1 MPSSSNIYAEKIY
14 SEHPSALWALDDQS
28 DYVSLL
34 SSNTKNLLNWS
45 TSLGSSTVKT
55 TSTTTQPFLNDD
67 LFLVTGNPSTTD
79 TRYTTMVSPDI
90 ANFKDLNQDL
100 DSFSIGSYFY
110 SNSVHLASISIG
122 YEYYDVVGGITVQNL
137 KEIPINLYDNW
148 MFLSETFSL
157 PKQNTTM
164 RIVIKIGYYQSTE
177 DSSHY
182 TFLINGVTLGQWSE
196 EFNSFS
202 SGTQIIDMP
211 SEIPL
216 ESSKV
221 IASFAYGMNDSA
233 GYYFVKNNAI
243 VARNAGVPLIYGASN
258 NTVLYPNTN
267 EDGSPK
273 PSLIVP
279 GFGFLN
285 EVGRYKTLTV
295 EMWLRIT
302 AQSSIPKRIFG
313 PISSSDGL
321 YLDGS
326 FLTLVIDGNFKSKY
340 IGEWCRPM
348 LVQVSLMD
356 GKATV
361 MMNGELIINLNIN
374 RSSISLPQEYSN
386 LKNQDWLGFYAY
398 EDISPIE
405 LDCIAIYPYSV
416 PEIIAKKRWVYGQAV
431 KSLEVIDSSYNGV
444 TSQIDYTFSEYANN
458 YSYPNHGFWKQG
470 KFDGLTTDNVSL
482 MSPEYALPDFISSNN
497 NSLMDMFAINK
508 EVQNEQDPFFT
519 LADDNGYLLFNSL
532 SFLTDKAKS
541 FYGIF
546 KVEASIG
553 TPSEQTLMFFQNK
566 INLDYFKISILN
578 NKVYYKLK
586 TNGKDEI
593 TIANKD
599 YVYDQNFSAGI
610 NIDQLSNHFGNE
622 MISFWANPNLIN
634 LYMLNDPAKES
645 KFLNK
650 FYKFGASTKRNFIK
664 IGSNFDDYGILDSES
679 DLIDYVATYTLV
691 PEIEYGS
698 YYFDI
703 DISGHWEDYVP
714 LTYFAKNIKD
724 SFGEQKYD
732 LDFIQFNIDAPS
744 PPNFV
749 SSTEKEFWKYGELES
764 RFSSPVQKDY
774 DILDNKLYTG
784 YDDYYALQHDKS
796 SFQYEYDTS
805 KSNVRSYITFQ
816 YISDGLNKLPEYFT
830 KISPALKS
838 GIINL
843 ENDSDWMTTKYEV
856 VNDTIIYPPQSVD
869 FEKLA
874 IVIYIEVKTSGTL
887 NKKIQLK
894 SLELASQSNNETSA
908 TEIGTKFGNKLYPYK
923 KSGAY
928 FDYKSKNPIS
938 IYKKSNPYLHLTRYS
953 GIQVKG
959 PFDSTV
965 NRGIGIVV
973 NKNKV
978 SDYQIG
984 SIQLAMRYDED
995 FFPVTP
1001 YAIFEIENADT
1012 VIKFYMVA
1020 NSSRGNR
1027 AKIYAIDSSTG
1038 KLKNGISYYLNGI
1051 LVAEPT
1057 ITIKNWAFI
1066 GVSFADPISFES
1078 ASGYIN
1084 LNGPLLFNNISYYRV
1099 SNLQK
1104 QQSSSSRI
1112 WDEVLQAYSPGSPT
1126 PIPYMWDYWYPA
1138 YAWYGVMVKSTSF
1151 AYGTTPADI
1160 YKTYMGTNKI
1170 IVGDSGEMFL
1180 RVYDDPISVY
1190 SSVDSNDYIL
1200 KPV

>member
-14 SEHPSALWALDDQS
+14 SEHPSVLWALDDQA
-28 DYVSLL
+28 DYISLL
-34 SSNTKNLLNWS
+34 SPTNKNLLNWS
-45 TSLGSSTVKT
+45 TSASSSTVKT
-55 TSTTTQPFLNDD
+55 TSTTTQPFLTDD
-67 LFLVTGNPSTTD
+67 LFLVTGNPSTTEI
-79 TRYTTMVSPDI
+79 RYTTIVSPDI
-90 ANFKDLNQDL
+90 INFTDLNQDL
-100 DSFSIGSYFY
+100 DSFCVGSYFY
-110 SNSVHLASISIG
+110 SNSIHIASISIG

-137 KEIPINLYDNW
+137 KEIPITLYNNW

-164 RIVIKIGYYQSTE
+164 RIVLKIGYYPSAE

-182 TFLINGVTLGQWSE
+182 TFLINGITLGQWSE

-202 SGTQIIDMP
+202 SGTETVDLP

-216 ESSKV
+216 ESSKA
-221 IASFAYGMNDSA
+221 ILSAAYGLNTNTA
-233 GYYFVKNNAI
+233 YYLVKNNSL

-258 NTVLYPNTN
+258 TTVLFPNSN

-302 AQSSIPKRIFG
+302 AQSSTPKRIFG

-348 LVQVSLMD
+348 LIQVSLMD

-361 MMNGELIINLNIN
+361 VMNGELIIDLNID
-374 RSSISLPQEYSN
+374 RASISLPQEYLNS
-386 LKNQDWLGFYAY
+386 KHQDWLGFYAY
-398 EDISPIE
+398 SDITPIE
-405 LDCIAIYPYSV
+405 LDCIAIYPYNV

-444 TSQIDYTFSEYANN
+444 TSQIDYTFSQYANN
-458 YSYPNHGFWKQG
+458 YSYPNHGNWKQG
-470 KFDGLTTDNVSL
+470 KFDGLTADNTSL
-482 MSPEYALPDFISSNN
+482 MSPEYSLPNFVSDD
-497 NSLMDMFAINK
+497 SLSLSEIFVVNK
-508 EVQNEQDPFFT
+508 DIQNESDIFFT
-519 LADDNGYLLFNSL
+519 LGDNNGYLFFDSI
-532 SFLTDKAKS
+532 SFLTDKTKS

-546 KVEASIG
+546 KIG
-553 TPSEQTLMFFQNK
+553 SEIGANSEQTLMFFQNK
-566 INLDYFKISILN
+566 TTLDHFKVSVLN
-578 NKVYYKLK
+578 NQIYYKLK
-586 TNGKDEI
+586 TKGKDEI
-593 TIANKD
+593 TISTKD
-599 YVYDQNFSAGI
+599 YIDDQQFVAGI
-610 NIDQLSNHFGNE
+610 NIEQLSKYFGNE

-634 LYMLNDPAKES
+634 LYLLNDPAKQS
-645 KFLNK
+645 QYLSNM
-650 FYKFGASTKRNFIK
+650 YKFGASTKRNFLDIS
-664 IGSNFDDYGILDSES
+664 SNFNERGIIDPAS
-679 DLIDYVATYTLV
+679 DLIDFVATYTLV
-691 PEIEYGS
+691 PEVEYGS

-703 DISGHWEDYVP
+703 DISGHWEDYIP
-714 LTYFAKNIKD
+714 LTYFAKNITD

-749 SSTEKEFWKYGELES
+749 SSTQKESWKYGELQDK
-764 RFSSPVQKDY
+764 FSYPSQRSY

-784 YDDYYALQHDKS
+784 YDDYDALKHDRS

-816 YISDGLNKLPEYFT
+816 YVSDGLNRLPEYFT
-830 KISPALKS
+830 TNAPALKS

-843 ENDSDWMTTKYEV
+843 ENDPNWMTTKYEV
-856 VNDTIIYPPQSVD
+856 VNNTVIYPPKDVD

-874 IVIYIEVKTSGTL
+874 IVVYVEVKTSGTI
-887 NKKIQLK
+887 NKRINLK
-894 SLELASQSNNETSA
+894 SLELASQSNNETYA
-908 TEIGTKFGNKLYPYK
+908 TEIGTRFGNKIYPYK

-938 IYKKSNPYLHLTRYS
+938 IYKKSSPYLHLTRYS

-959 PFDSTV
+959 PFDPTI
-965 NRGIGIVV
+965 NRGVGVVV

-978 SDYQIG
+978 PEYQVGAFQI
-984 SIQLAMRYDED
+984 AMRYDED
-995 FFPVTP
+995 FFPATP
-1001 YAIFEIENADT
+1001 YSIFEIQNADT
-1012 VIKFYMVA
+1012 TIKFYMVA
-1020 NSSRGNR
+1020 NSSRGDR
-1027 AKIYAIDSSTG
+1027 AKIYAIDSATG

-1057 ITIKNWAFI
+1057 ITIKQWGFLGI
-1066 GVSFADPISFES
+1066 SFADPISFES
-1078 ASGYIN
+1078 ISGYIN
-1084 LNGPLLFNNISYYRV
+1084 LNGPLLFNNISYYKI

-1112 WDEVLQAYSPGSPT
+1112 WDEVLQAYLPGSPT
-1126 PIPYMWDYWYPA
+1126 PIPFMWDYWYPA
-1138 YAWYGVMVKSTSF
+1138 YTWYGVMVKSTSY
-1151 AYGTTPADI
+1151 AYGITPSDI

-1170 IVGDSGEMFL
+1170 IVGNSGEMSL
-1180 RVYDDPISVY
+1180 KMYDDPISVY
-1190 SSVDSNDYIL
+1190 SAVDTDSYIL

>member
-1 MPSSSNIYAEKIY
+1 MPSSSNVYAEKIY
-14 SEHPSALWALDDQS
+14 SEHPSVLWALDDQA
-28 DYVSLL
+28 DYISLL
-34 SSNTKNLLNWS
+34 SSSTKNILTWS
-45 TSLGSSTVKT
+45 TSLDSSVVKT
-55 TSTTTQPFLNDD
+55 TSTTTQPFLQDD

-79 TRYTTMVSPDI
+79 IRYTTIISPDI
-90 ANFKDLNQDL
+90 INFTDLNQDL
-100 DSFSIGSYFY
+100 DSFCVGSYFY
-110 SNSVHLASISIG
+110 SNSIHIASISIG

-137 KEIPINLYDNW
+137 KEIPITLYNNW

-164 RIVIKIGYYQSTE
+164 RIVLKIGYYPSAE
-177 DSSHY
+177 DSSRY

-202 SGTQIIDMP
+202 SGTTTVDLP

-216 ESSKV
+216 ESCKAILS
-221 IASFAYGMNDSA
+221 SAYGLNNNS
-233 GYYFVKNNAI
+233 GYYLVKNNSL

-258 NTVLYPNTN
+258 TTVLFPNTN

-273 PSLIVP
+273 PSLIIP
-279 GFGFLN
+279 GLGFLN

-302 AQSSIPKRIFG
+302 AQSSTPKRIFG
-313 PISSSDGL
+313 PISSEDGL

-348 LVQVSLMD
+348 LVQVSVMD
-356 GKATV
+356 GKAIV
-361 MMNGELIINLNIN
+361 IMNGELIIDLSID
-374 RSSISLPQEYSN
+374 RSSIALPNEYLN

-398 EDISPIE
+398 EDITPIE

-444 TSQIDYTFSEYANN
+444 TSQIDYTFSQYANN
-458 YSYPNHGFWKQG
+458 YSYPNHGSWKQG

-482 MSPEYALPDFISSNN
+482 MSPEYAVPDFISSSG
-497 NSLMDMFAINK
+497 NSIHDIFSINK
-508 EVQNEQDPFFT
+508 EMQDDETPFFS
-519 LADDNGYLLFNSL
+519 LGNDNGYLFFDSI
-532 SFLTDKAKS
+532 SFLTDRAKS
-541 FYGIF
+541 FYGVF
-546 KVEASIG
+546 KIKEDPGAF
-553 TPSEQTLMFFQNK
+553 SEQTLMFFQNK
-566 INLDYFKISILN
+566 ITLDYFKISALN
-578 NKVYYKLK
+578 NKIYYKLK
-586 TNGKDEI
+586 TKGKSEI
-593 TIANKD
+593 TVSTQD
-599 YVYDQNFSAGI
+599 YLDDQNFSAGI
-610 NIDQLSNHFGNE
+610 DVDQLSIHFGNE

-634 LYMLNDPAKES
+634 LYILNDPTKQS
-645 KFLNK
+645 QYLNK
-650 FYKFGASTKRNFIK
+650 LYRFGALTKRNFTEIS
-664 IGSNFDDYGILDSES
+664 SNFNELGILDPEAY
-679 DLIDYVATYTLV
+679 LIDFVATYTLV
-691 PEIEYGS
+691 PELEYGT
-698 YYFDI
+698 YYFDV
-703 DISGHWEDYVP
+703 DISGHWEDYIP
-714 LTYFAKNIKD
+714 LTYFAKNVTD
-724 SFGEQKYD
+724 SFGEQRYD

-749 SSTEKEFWKYGELES
+749 SSTQKESWKYGELEYK
-764 RFSSPVQKDY
+764 FSSPVQKNY

-784 YDDYYALQHDKS
+784 YDNYDALQHDRS

-816 YISDGLNKLPEYFT
+816 YVSDGLNKLPEYFT
-830 KISPALKS
+830 KTAPALKS

-843 ENDSDWMTTKYEV
+843 ENDVDWMTTRYEV

-874 IVIYIEVKTSGTL
+874 IVVSVEVRTSGTL
-887 NKKIQLK
+887 NKKINLK
-894 SLELASQSNNETSA
+894 SLEFASQSNNETSA
-908 TEIGTKFGNKLYPYK
+908 TAIGTKFGNKLYPYK

-938 IYKKSNPYLHLTRYS
+938 IYKKSSPYLYLTRYS

-959 PFDSTV
+959 PFDSTI
-965 NRGIGIVV
+965 NRGVGLVI
-973 NKNKV
+973 NTNKV
-978 SDYQIG
+978 SEYQVGALQI
-984 SIQLAMRYDED
+984 AMRYDED
-995 FFPVTP
+995 FFPATP
-1001 YAIFEIENADT
+1001 YSIFEMQNADT
-1012 VIKFYMVA
+1012 TIKFYMVA
-1020 NSSRGNR
+1020 NSSRGDR
-1027 AKIYAIDSSTG
+1027 AKIYAIDSATG

-1057 ITIKNWAFI
+1057 ITIKQWAFL

-1078 ASGYIN
+1078 VSGYIN
-1084 LNGPLLFNNISYYRV
+1084 LNGPLLFNNISYYKI

-1104 QQSSSSRI
+1104 QQSASSRV
-1112 WDEVLQAYSPGSPT
+1112 WDEVLQAYVPGSPD
-1126 PIPYMWDYWYPA
+1126 PISFMWDYWYPA
-1138 YAWYGVMVKSTSF
+1138 YTWYGVMVKSTSYS
-1151 AYGTTPADI
+1151 YGITPSDI

-1170 IVGDSGEMFL
+1170 IVGNSGEMSL
-1180 RVYDDPISVY
+1180 RIYDDPISVY
-1190 SSVDSNDYIL
+1190 SSVDSDSYVL

>member
-14 SEHPSALWALDDQS
+14 SEHPSALWALDDQA
-28 DYVSLL
+28 DYISLL
-34 SSNTKNLLNWS
+34 SSTTKNLLNWS

-55 TSTTTQPFLNDD
+55 ASTTTQPFLSDD
-67 LFLVTGNPSTTD
+67 LFLVTGNPSTTE
-79 TRYTTMVSPDI
+79 TRYTTVVSPDI
-90 ANFKDLNQDL
+90 VNFTDLNQDL
-100 DSFSIGSYFY
+100 DSFCIGSYFY
-110 SNSVHLASISIG
+110 SNSIHISSISIG

-137 KEIPINLYDNW
+137 KEIPITLYNNW

-164 RIVIKIGYYQSTE
+164 RIIVKIGYYPSAE

-202 SGTQIIDMP
+202 SGTQTIDMP
-211 SEIPL
+211 LEIPL

-221 IASFAYGMNDSA
+221 IMSSAYGLNDNV
-233 GYYFVKNNAI
+233 GYYLVKNNSL

-258 NTVLYPNTN
+258 TTVLFPNTN
-267 EDGSPK
+267 DDGSPK

-279 GFGFLN
+279 GLGFLN
-285 EVGRYKTLTV
+285 EVGRYKELTV

-302 AQSSIPKRIFG
+302 AQSSTPKRIFG
-313 PISSSDGL
+313 PISSTDGL

-348 LVQVSLMD
+348 LIQVSLMN
-356 GKATV
+356 GKAIV
-361 MMNGELIINLNIN
+361 IMNGEIVIDLSID
-374 RSSISLPQEYSN
+374 RSSIALPTEYSN

-398 EDISPIE
+398 PDITPIE

-416 PEIIAKKRWVYGQAV
+416 PEIVAKKRWVYGQAV
-431 KSLEVIDSSYNGV
+431 RSLEVIDSSYNGV
-444 TSQIDYTFSEYANN
+444 TSQIDYTFSQYANN
-458 YSYPNHGFWKQG
+458 YSYPNHGSWKQG
-470 KFDGLTTDNVSL
+470 KFDGLITDNVSL
-482 MSPEYALPDFISSNN
+482 MSPEYSIPDFVSDDK
-497 NSLMDMFAINK
+497 SLSDIFLINK
-508 EVQNEQDPFFT
+508 EIQNESNPFFT
-519 LADDNGYLLFNSL
+519 LGNENAYLFFNSI
-532 SFLTDKAKS
+532 SFLTDKTKS

-546 KVEASIG
+546 KVETEIS
-553 TPSEQTLMFFQNK
+553 TSSEQTLMFFQNK

-578 NKVYYKLK
+578 NKIYYKLK
-586 TNGKDEI
+586 TKGKDEI
-593 TIANKD
+593 TIATED
-599 YVYDQNFSAGI
+599 YINDQNFSAGI
-610 NIDQLSNHFGNE
+610 DIDQLSTYFGNE

-634 LYMLNDPAKES
+634 LYLLNDPKKES
-645 KFLNK
+645 QYLNK
-650 FYKFGASTKRNFIK
+650 LYKFGASTKRNFLQIS
-664 IGSNFDDYGILDSES
+664 SNFSERGILNSLASLD
-679 DLIDYVATYTLV
+679 DFVATYTLV
-691 PEIEYGS
+691 PEVEYGT

-703 DISGHWEDYVP
+703 DIAGHWEDYIP
-714 LTYFAKNIKD
+714 LTYFAKNITD

-749 SSTEKEFWKYGELES
+749 SSTQKEFWKYGELEDK
-764 RFSSPVQKDY
+764 FALPVQKNY

-784 YDDYYALQHDKS
+784 YDDYDALQHDRS

-816 YISDGLNKLPEYFT
+816 YVSDGLNKLPEYFT

-856 VNDTIIYPPQSVD
+856 VNDTIIYPPQSVE

-874 IVIYIEVKTSGTL
+874 IVVHIEIKTSGTL
-887 NKKIQLK
+887 NKVINLK

-908 TEIGTKFGNKLYPYK
+908 TEIGTRFGNKLYPYK

-938 IYKKSNPYLHLTRYS
+938 IYKKSSPYLHLTRYS

-959 PFDSTV
+959 PFDPTI
-965 NRGIGIVV
+965 NRGVGIVI

-978 SDYQIG
+978 SEYQIG
-984 SIQLAMRYDED
+984 SIQVAMRYDED
-995 FFPVTP
+995 FFPATP
-1001 YAIFEIENADT
+1001 YAIFEIQNADT
-1012 VIKFYMVA
+1012 TIKFYMVA
-1020 NSSRGNR
+1020 NSSRGDR
-1027 AKIYAIDSSTG
+1027 AKIYAIDSATG

-1051 LVAEPT
+1051 LVADPT
-1057 ITIKNWAFI
+1057 ITIKHWGFL

-1078 ASGYIN
+1078 MSGYIN
-1084 LNGPLLFNNISYYRV
+1084 LNGPLLFNNISYYRI

-1104 QQSSSSRI
+1104 QQSASSRI
-1112 WDEVLQAYSPGSPT
+1112 WDEVLQAYLAGSPT

-1138 YAWYGVMVKSTSF
+1138 YTWYGVLVKSTSF

-1170 IVGDSGEMFL
+1170 IVGDSGEMSL

-1190 SSVDSNDYIL
+1190 SSIDADSYIL